1 MKPMRIRKGLILAS
15 MVFLM
20 AGAHPASVMASGY
33 QLGYNTNASD
43 NDYISTTKAPR
54 GRVGKSMSISFRVRA
69 TDEDMD
75 NLKRPM
81 TSSRLRR
88 GATGIIR
95 LTTIL
100 LKSWKPRSWP
110 RTWAI

>member
-75 NLKRPM
+75 NLKI
-81 TSSRLRR
+81 S
-88 GATGIIR
+88 
-95 LTTIL
+95 L
-100 LKSWKPRSWP
+100 LETNDQKVLPFELKLWNEASFLSNQ
-110 RTWAI
+110 AGLDALL